1 MRTGLLLLVG
11 SVLTFAQTPTEPPK
25 FNGPGSCASPA
36 CHGGV
41 GEISPT
47 VAAQQNLYYVQQNE
61 YSIWVVKDKHARAFS
76 VLSNDVAKR
85 IYSLMT
91 LTKGPEQEPRCLGCH
106 ALKVTDAEK
115 ARTFGDLTDGVSCE
129 SCHGPASNWLGGHT
143 EKKWTHEESVKQ
155 GMKDLRD
162 PANRAE
168 NCLRCHL
175 GDKDNSVDHELIA
188 AGHPDLVFEL
198 TAFTAAMPKH
208 WKEAG
213 EKPNAT
219 PDPWFEVRELAT
231 SEAVQ
236 LREQLKRVSRNAG
249 GNFWPE
255 YADLDCFAC
264 HHSLTTAENSWQQKR
279 GYPPLPNGLPATGS
293 LPPYGTGRHPGNPPW
308 NLSRYV
314 ILRQVVGEED
324 PGSARELESDI
335 DRLYGMISS
344 LNPDK
349 GQVTALANSTAEVAA
364 RLIPKLNTATYDQA
378 RTLRLMRAIVN
389 SADYITRLGE
399 RPAEQS
405 AMALKVLYTA
415 YAGQGKPA
423 GDARIQ
429 QAIDGL
435 LKSNYVANPSAYD
448 AFKFSDMMRAV
459 GGMLP

>member
-1 MRTGLLLLVG
+1 MRTGLLLLVS
-11 SVLTFAQTPTEPPK
+11 SVLAFAQPQEPNK

-36 CHGGV
+36 CHGAV
-41 GEISPT
+41 EVRSETP
-47 VAAQQNLYYVQQNE
+47 VQQNE

-85 IYSLMT
+85 ISRLMD
-91 LTKGPEQEPRCLGCH
+91 LKQPDMEPRCLGCH
-106 ALKVTDAEK
+106 ALNAKDTERAE
-115 ARTFGDLTDGVSCE
+115 TFRDISDGVSCE
-129 SCHGPASNWLGGHT
+129 SCHGPASNWLGKHT
-143 EKKWTHEESVKQ
+143 EKDWKHEDSVKL

-198 TAFTAAMPKH
+198 ASYTAAMPKH
-208 WKEAG
+208 WKEVG
-213 EKPNAT
+213 EKPKAT
-219 PDPWFEVRELAT
+219 PDPYFDVRELAT
-231 SEAVQ
+231 GEAVQ
-236 LREQLKRVSRNAG
+236 VKEQLLRVSRNTQ

-279 GYPPLPNGLPATGS
+279 GYPPLPNGAPATDGLPA
-293 LPPYGTGRHPGNPPW
+293 YGTGRHPGNPPW
-308 NLSRYV
+308 NLSRYA
-314 ILRQVVGEED
+314 ILRQMVGELD
-324 PGSARELESDI
+324 PASSRELEGNI

-349 GQVTALANSTAEVAA
+349 SQVMALANSTAGVVD
-364 RLIPKLNTATYDQA
+364 RLVPKLEAAGYDQA
-378 RTLRLMRAIVN
+378 RALRLMKATVN
-389 SADYITRLGE
+389 NADYITRLGE
-399 RPAEQS
+399 RPAEQA
-405 AMALKVLYTA
+405 AMALQVLYMA
-415 YAGQGKPA
+415 YTQGKP

-448 AFKFSDMMRAV
+448 AFKFADMMKGV
-459 GGMLP
+459 GGLLP

>member
-1 MRTGLLLLVG
+1 MRTGLLLLVS
-11 SVLTFAQTPTEPPK
+11 SVLALAQPQAPNK

-36 CHGGV
+36 CHGSV
-41 GEISPT
+41 EVRSETP
-47 VAAQQNLYYVQQNE
+47 VEQNE

-85 IYSLMT
+85 ISRLMD
-91 LTKGPEQEPRCLGCH
+91 LKQPDMEPRCLGCH
-106 ALKVTDAEK
+106 ALNAKDTEK
-115 ARTFGDLTDGVSCE
+115 AETFRDISDGVSCE
-129 SCHGPASNWLGGHT
+129 SCHGPASGWLGRHT
-143 EKKWTHEESVKQ
+143 EKDWKHEESVKL

-198 TAFTAAMPKH
+198 ASYTAAMPKH
-208 WKEAG
+208 WKEVG
-213 EKPNAT
+213 EKPKAT
-219 PDPWFEVRELAT
+219 PDPYFDVRELT
-231 SEAVQ
+231 TGEAVQ
-236 LREQLKRVSRNAG
+236 LKEQLLRVSRNTQ

-279 GYPPLPNGLPATGS
+279 GYPPLPNGAPATGG
-293 LPPYGTGRHPGNPPW
+293 LPAYGTGRHPGNPPW
-308 NLSRYV
+308 NLSRYA
-314 ILRQVVGEED
+314 ILREMVGEVD
-324 PGSARELESDI
+324 PASAREIEGSI

-349 GQVTALANSTAEVAA
+349 AQVMALANSTAGVLD
-364 RLIPKLNTATYDQA
+364 RLAPKLTAASYDQA
-378 RTLRLMRAIVN
+378 RTLRLMKAIVN
-389 SADYITRLGE
+389 NADYITRLGE

-405 AMALKVLYTA
+405 AMALQVLYMA
-415 YAGQGKPA
+415 YTQGKP

-435 LKSNYVANPSAYD
+435 LKTNYVANPSAYD
-448 AFKFSDMMRAV
+448 AFKFADMMKGV
-459 GGMLP
+459 GGLLP

>member
-1 MRTGLLLLVG
+1 MRTGLLLLVS
-11 SVLTFAQTPTEPPK
+11 SVLAFAQPSEPNK

-36 CHGGV
+36 CHGSV
-41 GEISPT
+41 ELRSETP
-47 VAAQQNLYYVQQNE
+47 VQQNE

-85 IYSLMT
+85 ISRLMD
-91 LTKGPEQEPRCLGCH
+91 LKQPDMEPRCLGCH
-106 ALKVTDAEK
+106 ALNAKDTERAE
-115 ARTFGDLTDGVSCE
+115 TFRDISDGVSCE
-129 SCHGPASNWLGGHT
+129 SCHGPASGWLGRHT
-143 EKKWTHEESVKQ
+143 EKDWKHEESVKL

-198 TAFTAAMPKH
+198 ASYTAAMPKH
-208 WKEAG
+208 WKEVG
-213 EKPNAT
+213 EKPKAT
-219 PDPWFEVRELAT
+219 PDPWFDVRELAT
-231 SEAVQ
+231 GEAVQ
-236 LREQLKRVSRNAG
+236 VKEQLLRVSRNTQ

-279 GYPPLPNGLPATGS
+279 GYPPLPNGAPATGG
-293 LPPYGTGRHPGNPPW
+293 LPAYGTGRHPGNPPW
-308 NLSRYV
+308 NLSRYA
-314 ILRQVVGEED
+314 ILREMVSELD
-324 PGSARELESDI
+324 PASSRELEGNI

-349 GQVTALANSTAEVAA
+349 AQVMALANSTAGVLD
-364 RLIPKLNTATYDQA
+364 RLVPKLEAAGYDQA
-378 RTLRLMRAIVN
+378 RALRLMKVIVN
-389 SADYITRLGE
+389 NADYITRLGE

-405 AMALKVLYTA
+405 AMALQVLYMA
-415 YAGQGKPA
+415 YTQGKP
-423 GDARIQ
+423 GDARTQ

-435 LKSNYVANPSAYD
+435 LRSNYVANPSAYD
-448 AFKFSDMMRAV
+448 AFKFADMMKGV
-459 GGMLP
+459 GGLLP

>member
-1 MRTGLLLLVG
+1 M
-11 SVLTFAQTPTEPPK
+11 FAQPPEPNK

-36 CHGGV
+36 CHGSV
-41 GEISPT
+41 EVRLETS
-47 VAAQQNLYYVQQNE
+47 VQQNE
-61 YSIWVVKDKHARAFS
+61 YATWVVKDKHARAFS

-85 IYSLMT
+85 ISRLMD
-91 LTKGPEQEPRCLGCH
+91 LKQPDMEPRCLGCH
-106 ALKVTDAEK
+106 ALNAKDTERAE
-115 ARTFGDLTDGVSCE
+115 TFRDISDGVSCE
-129 SCHGPASNWLGGHT
+129 SCHGPASNWLGKHT
-143 EKKWTHEESVKQ
+143 EKNWKHEDSVKL

-198 TAFTAAMPKH
+198 ASYTAAMPKH
-208 WKEAG
+208 WKEVG
-213 EKPNAT
+213 EKPKAT

-231 SEAVQ
+231 GEAVQ
-236 LREQLKRVSRNAG
+236 LKEQLLRVSRNTQ

-279 GYPPLPNGLPATGS
+279 GYPPLPNGAPATGG
-293 LPPYGTGRHPGNPPW
+293 LPAYGTGRHPGNPPW
-308 NLSRYV
+308 NLSRYA
-314 ILRQVVGEED
+314 ILRQMVGELD
-324 PGSARELESDI
+324 AGSSRELEGNI

-349 GQVTALANSTAEVAA
+349 AQVMALANSTAGVID
-364 RLIPKLNTATYDQA
+364 RLLPNLKAATYDQG
-378 RTLRLMRAIVN
+378 RTLRLMKATVN
-389 SADYITRLGE
+389 NADYITRLGE

-405 AMALKVLYTA
+405 AMALQVLYAA
-415 YAGQGKPA
+415 YTQGKP

-429 QAIDGL
+429 QSIDAL

-448 AFKFSDMMRAV
+448 AFKFADMMKGV
-459 GGMLP
+459 GGLLP

>member
-1 MRTGLLLLVG
+1 MRTGLLLLVF
-11 SVLTFAQTPTEPPK
+11 SVLTFAQTPEQPK
-25 FNGPGSCASPA
+25 YTGPGSCASPS

-41 GEISPT
+41 REISPE
-47 VAAQQNLYYVQQNE
+47 VSRQQNLYYVQQNE

-85 IYSLMT
+85 ISRLMD
-91 LTKGPEQEPRCLGCH
+91 LKPPDQEPRCLGCH
-106 ALKVTDAEK
+106 SLNPPEAER

-129 SCHGPASNWLGGHT
+129 SCHGPASNWLGKHT
-143 EKKWTHEESVKQ
+143 EKDWTHEQSVAV
-155 GMKDLRD
+155 GMKDLRST
-162 PANRAE
+162 ANRTE
-168 NCLRCHL
+168 NCLRCHI
-175 GDKDNSVDHELIA
+175 GNKDYAVDHELIA

-198 TAFTAAMPKH
+198 TSYTAAMPKH
-208 WKEAG
+208 WQEAG

-219 PDPWFEVRELAT
+219 PDPWYEVRALAA

-236 LREQLKRVSRNAG
+236 LKEQLLRVSRNAT

-279 GYPPLPNGLPATGS
+279 GYPPLPNGAPAVGGLPAM
-293 LPPYGTGRHPGNPPW
+293 GTGRHPGNPPW
-308 NLSRYV
+308 NLSRYA
-314 ILRQVVGEED
+314 ILRQVISEED
-324 PGSARELESDI
+324 PASSRELEGNI

-349 GQVTALANSTAEVAA
+349 GQVTALATSTAEVTD
-364 RLIPKLNTATYDQA
+364 RLVPKLNAATYDQA
-378 RTLRLMRAIVN
+378 RTLRLMKAIVN
-389 SADYITRLGE
+389 NADYITRLGE

-405 AMALKVLYTA
+405 AMALQVLYTA
-415 YAGQGKPA
+415 YVGQGKA

-429 QAIDGL
+429 GAIAGL
-435 LKSNYVANPSAYD
+435 FKSVDNPSAYD
-448 AFKFSDMMRAV
+448 AFKFADMLKAL

>member
-1 MRTGLLLLVG
+1 MRTGLLLLVS
-11 SVLTFAQTPTEPPK
+11 SVLAFAQPLEPNK

-36 CHGGV
+36 CHGAV
-41 GEISPT
+41 EVRSETP
-47 VAAQQNLYYVQQNE
+47 VQQNE

-85 IYSLMT
+85 ISRLMD
-91 LTKGPEQEPRCLGCH
+91 LKQPDMEPRCLGCH
-106 ALKVTDAEK
+106 ALNAKDTERAE
-115 ARTFGDLTDGVSCE
+115 TFRDISDGVSCE
-129 SCHGPASNWLGGHT
+129 SCHGPASNWLGKHT
-143 EKKWTHEESVKQ
+143 EKDWKHEDSVKL

-198 TAFTAAMPKH
+198 ASYTAAMPKH
-208 WKEAG
+208 WKEVG
-213 EKPNAT
+213 EKPKAT
-219 PDPWFEVRELAT
+219 PDPYFDVRELAT
-231 SEAVQ
+231 GEAVQ
-236 LREQLKRVSRNAG
+236 VKEQLLRLSRNTQ

-279 GYPPLPNGLPATGS
+279 GYPPLPNGAPATGG
-293 LPPYGTGRHPGNPPW
+293 LPAYGTGRHPGNPPW
-308 NLSRYV
+308 NLSRYA
-314 ILRQVVGEED
+314 ILRQMVGELD
-324 PGSARELESDI
+324 PASSRELEGNI

-349 GQVTALANSTAEVAA
+349 SQVMALANSTAGVVD
-364 RLIPKLNTATYDQA
+364 RLVPKLEAAGYDQA
-378 RTLRLMRAIVN
+378 RALRLMKATVN
-389 SADYITRLGE
+389 NADYITRLGE
-399 RPAEQS
+399 RPAEQA
-405 AMALKVLYTA
+405 AMALQVLYMA
-415 YAGQGKPA
+415 YTQGKP

-448 AFKFSDMMRAV
+448 AFKFADMMKGV
-459 GGMLP
+459 GGLLP

>member
-1 MRTGLLLLVG
+1 
-11 SVLTFAQTPTEPPK
+11 
-25 FNGPGSCASPA
+25 
-36 CHGGV
+36 
-41 GEISPT
+41 
-47 VAAQQNLYYVQQNE
+47 
-61 YSIWVVKDKHARAFS
+61 VVKDKHARAFS

-85 IYSLMT
+85 ISRLMD
-91 LTKGPEQEPRCLGCH
+91 LKQPDMEPRCLGCH
-106 ALKVTDAEK
+106 ALNAKETDRAE
-115 ARTFGDLTDGVSCE
+115 TFRDISDGVSCE
-129 SCHGPASNWLGGHT
+129 SCHGPASGWLGRHT
-143 EKKWTHEESVKQ
+143 EKDWKHEESVKL

-198 TAFTAAMPKH
+198 ASYTAAMPKH
-208 WKEAG
+208 WKEQG
-213 EKPNAT
+213 EKPKQT
-219 PDPWFEVRELAT
+219 PDPWFDVRELAT
-231 SEAVQ
+231 GEAVQ
-236 LREQLKRVSRNAG
+236 LKDQLLRVSRNTQ

-279 GYPPLPNGLPATGS
+279 GYAPLPNGAPATGG

-308 NLSRYV
+308 NLSRYA
-314 ILRQVVGEED
+314 ILREMVGELD
-324 PGSARELESDI
+324 PASSRELEGNI

-349 GQVTALANSTAEVAA
+349 TQVMALANSTAGVID
-364 RLIPKLNTATYDQA
+364 RLIPKLTAATYDQGRA
-378 RTLRLMRAIVN
+378 LRLMKALVN
-389 SADYITRLGE
+389 NADYITRLGE

-405 AMALKVLYTA
+405 AMALQVLYTS
-415 YAGQGKPA
+415 YTQGKP

-448 AFKFSDMMRAV
+448 AFKFSDMMKGV
-459 GGMLP
+459 GGLLP